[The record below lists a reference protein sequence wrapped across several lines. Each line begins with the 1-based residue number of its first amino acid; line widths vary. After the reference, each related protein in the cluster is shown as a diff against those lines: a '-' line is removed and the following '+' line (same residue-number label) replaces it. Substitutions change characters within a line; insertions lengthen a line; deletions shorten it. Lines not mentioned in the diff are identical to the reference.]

1 MSKREQIEREFS
13 EKKREIEQRF
23 AQLDAL
29 QAQADKA
36 IREGFKAMRDKE
48 LEGLSIEYGLSI
60 VAQTVETSDMPKPP
74 GLRD

>member
-60 VAQTVETSDMPKPP
+60 VAQTVETSDIPKPP
-74 GLRD
+74 GL

>member
-60 VAQTVETSDMPKPP
+60 VAQTVETSDILKPP

>member
-13 EKKREIEQRF
+13 EKQHEIEQRF
-23 AQLDAL
+23 VQLEAI

-48 LEGLSIEYGLSI
+48 LEALAQEYGLPV
-60 VAQTVETSDMPKPP
+60 VAQAVEVSDMPKPP
-74 GLRD
+74 GLV